1 MSDAARWAGALLIT
15 LVAAGPAAAEP
26 QVSVLDLP
34 FRVAAMRGPTS
45 EVAVAV
51 ATSGLLPLARPRPG
65 DPVPETGEE
74 DRAPVVVVWGEGG
87 GAALSLAEGQI
98 RTTLLGAEAIEGLA
112 AAETPRGA
120 LPGSRRALAGALSA
134 YLTGPTRGGGGLPGA
149 AALTIRERQPMAVSA
164 DPKPVPVTTATVPAG
179 ADAVF
184 STARPRALRLA
195 GKPAFLAATLEGT
208 GGGLALIG
216 RKEGADWAVL
226 ARMPVQAGGPVRLA
240 AVGPFSA
247 PGAPQAAAVRADGTL
262 QVWSLAADALAL
274 VGEAPGYGAG
284 PPEADLAALVEP
296 DKDGPAEL
304 ALPAAGGTALAVVGF
319 KGGPPRERLRAPLPA
334 PAATGVAALGRGAS
348 SRLLV
353 GLADGR
359 VAVVAP

>member
-1 MSDAARWAGALLIT
+1 MSDAARRAGALLIA

-34 FRVAAMRGPTS
+34 FRVTAMRGPSS

-51 ATSGLLPLARPRPG
+51 ATSGLLPLARPRSG
-65 DPVPETGEE
+65 DPAPEAGEE
-74 DRAPVVVVWGEGG
+74 DRAPVVVVWGESG

-134 YLTGPTRGGGGLPGA
+134 YLTGPTRAGGGLPGA

-164 DPKPVPVTTATVPAG
+164 EPKPVPVTTATVPAG
-179 ADAVF
+179 SDSVF
-184 STARPRALRLA
+184 ATSRPRALRLA
-195 GKPAFLAATLEGT
+195 GKPAFLAATLEGA

-216 RKEGADWAVL
+216 RKDGADWSVL
-226 ARMPVQAGGPVRLA
+226 ARTAPQAGGPIRLA
-240 AVGPFSA
+240 AIAPFTA
-247 PGAPQAAAVRADGTL
+247 PAVPQAAAVKGDGTL
-262 QVWSLAADALAL
+262 QLWSVAPDAFAL
-274 VGEAPGYGAG
+274 VGEAPGYAAG
-284 PPEADLAALVEP
+284 PPEVDLAALVEP
-296 DKDGPAEL
+296 DKEGSAEL
-304 ALPAAGGTALAVVGF
+304 ALPSAGGTALAVVAF
-319 KGGPPRERLRAPLPA
+319 KGGLPRERLRAPLPA
-334 PAATGVAALGRGAS
+334 PAATGVAALGRGLS